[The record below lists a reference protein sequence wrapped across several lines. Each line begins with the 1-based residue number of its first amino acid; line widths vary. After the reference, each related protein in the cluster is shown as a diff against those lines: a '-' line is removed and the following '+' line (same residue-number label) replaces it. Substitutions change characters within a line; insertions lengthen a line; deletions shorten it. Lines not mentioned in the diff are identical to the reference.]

1 MTASPRE
8 RRRLTPV
15 PPAPELPPI
24 RPRGRATAIGRVSDH
39 LIKAQALHGQIRELE
54 QQLEL
59 HRAWL
64 LAHMEKHHLN
74 ALETQ
79 GFLASRS
86 VRHNWTYSESTQF
99 EMQRLRNLQE
109 MDKLSGAATD
119 NPTVS
124 LSFRNKP

>member
-1 MTASPRE
+1 MTASPRV
-8 RRRLTPV
+8 RRRLKAV
-15 PPAPELPPI
+15 PPAPELPSVQ
-24 RPRGRATAIGRVSDH
+24 PRGSAVAIGRVSEH
-39 LIKAQALHGQIRELE
+39 LLKAQALHGQIRELE

-59 HRAWL
+59 HKLWL
-64 LAHMEKHHLN
+64 LDHMEKHHLN
-74 ALETQ
+74 RLETT
-79 GFLASRS
+79 GFQACRL

-109 MDKLSGAATD
+109 LDKLSGAATD